1 MAKDIILKNS
11 DYTIE
16 KDVDNKTKD
25 ETKDPK
31 KDPFGNSMLF
41 AGIGV
46 LALLFLMLKKK

>member
-1 MAKDIILKNS
+1 MAKDIILKNE

-16 KDVDNKTKD
+16 KGVDNA
-25 ETKDPK
+25 TKDPK
-31 KDPFGNSMLF
+31 KNPFGNSMLF